1 MQDYQSYF
9 SMNKTKLSL
18 SLTHTSFLKIM
29 LIVGLEM
36 KIYIGMP
43 NFYLPDIKTA
53 SYCPRLAAFTR
64 CFNLLRDGRTSN
76 AGGSA
81 KKHIFDQSL
90 LKRKLQLEHL
100 KRNTTRKPSHT

>member
-1 MQDYQSYF
+1 
-9 SMNKTKLSL
+9 
-18 SLTHTSFLKIM
+18 
-29 LIVGLEM
+29 M

-81 KKHIFDQSL
+81 KEHIFDQSL

-100 KRNTTRKPSHT
+100 KRNTTLQGSLDIHKLACVINLLFLFLLLLCLLNLIYLLL

>member
-1 MQDYQSYF
+1 
-9 SMNKTKLSL
+9 MNKTKLSL
-18 SLTHTSFLKIM
+18 SLTHTSVLKIM

-100 KRNTTRKPSHT
+100 KRNTTRKPRHP